1 MRVVKAMSA
10 RVRTTVVVNAP
21 TGNRGDNRSILPVV
35 PDPTPPPV
43 GAMASRCA
51 PYPYRG
57 SLHERLAGD
66 DRERPA
72 TSPGLL

>member
-1 MRVVKAMSA
+1 MRVAKAMSA

-21 TGNRGDNRSILPVV
+21 TGNRADKRGTLPVV
-35 PDPTPPPV
+35 PDPTPPV

-72 TSPGLL
+72 ISPGLL